1 MRRRKQGKLKLRK
14 LTFKAKNGYYP
25 IHKKP
30 AKFNY
35 YGRNI
40 SNKWYDMKDSIRQI
54 KDGDVLFDI
63 AQNHEDP
70 SYRVVALWNSNLKDD
85 AKLFYIANE
94 CKGYVLRSTAVSKI
108 RDEDMLI
115 SLIGNHYDW
124 HVRYAAVRNPNMS
137 NERIFEQV
145 ALHDEDYMVRRE
157 AINHVENQD
166 LLVYSLKNDED
177 PIVRINALNRIK
189 NRDLI
194 IFAAKKDPSWRVRE
208 VAIKLMDYNEVFEKL
223 GIEKYCENRIWDD
236 ASEENPVDIARCD
249 ESYGERMKAVGRIT
263 NQKILFDI
271 AVHDSHFDVISAAI
285 YKLNSKNALKEISD
299 NIIFYSG
306 FFFRTSIKEIADSRL
321 RKINELSRFK
331 QLKLL
336 EES

>member
-14 LTFKAKNGYYP
+14 LTFKAKNAYYP

-40 SNKWYDMKDSIRQI
+40 SNKWYDMKKVILQI
-54 KDGDVLFDI
+54 KDEDVLFDI
-63 AQNHEDP
+63 AQTHEDP

-85 AKLFYIANE
+85 GKLFHLANE
-94 CKGYVLRSTAVSKI
+94 CKGYILRSTAVSKI

-115 SLIGNHYDW
+115 NLIDNHYDW
-124 HVRYAAVRNPNMS
+124 HVRYEAIRNPNMS
-137 NERIFEQV
+137 NEKIFEQV
-145 ALHDEDYMVRRE
+145 ALLDEDYMVRRE
-157 AINHVENQD
+157 AVKRLQNQD

-177 PIVRINALNRIK
+177 PIVRINALNKIK

-194 IFAAKKDPSWRVRE
+194 IFAAKKDPNWRVRE
-208 VAIKLMDYNEVFEKL
+208 AAIKLMDYSEGSEKL
-223 GIEKYCENRIWDD
+223 GIEKYCENRIRGAARNEDY
-236 ASEENPVDIARCD
+236 VDIARCD
-249 ESYGERMKAVGRIT
+249 ESYGERIKAVGRIT
-263 NQKILFDI
+263 DQRILFDI
-271 AVHDSHFDVISAAI
+271 AVHDSHFDVISSAI

-306 FFFRTSIKEIADSRL
+306 FFFRTSIKEKADARL
-321 RKINELSRFK
+321 KKINELSRFR

-336 EES
+336 QES